1 MAIRNA
7 KLVSVRLYP
16 EVNDAIEEFCRKHNY
31 WKRSEVINGIL
42 RAAFANMTPSEI
54 YDMVRWSSYNLNK
67 VDCKFEITKEL
78 KTPKHD

>member
-16 EVNDAIEEFCRKHNY
+16 EVNDAIEEFCKGHKY
-31 WKRSEVINGIL
+31 WKRSEVINRML
-42 RAAFANMTPSEI
+42 RAAFTNMTPSDV
-54 YDMVRWSSYNLNK
+54 YDMVRWSSYDQNK

-78 KTPKHD
+78 KTPKRD

>member
-16 EVNDAIEEFCRKHNY
+16 EVNDAIEEFCKGHKY
-31 WKRSEVINGIL
+31 WKRSDVINRML
-42 RAAFANMTPSEI
+42 HAAFTNMTPSDV
-54 YDMVRWSSYNLNK
+54 YDMVRWSSYNQNK

-78 KTPKHD
+78 KTPKRD

>member
-1 MAIRNA
+1 MANRNA

-16 EVNDAIEEFCRKHNY
+16 EVNDAIEEFCRKHDY
-31 WKRSEVINGIL
+31 WKRSEVINRIL
-42 RAAFANMTPSEI
+42 HAAFANMTSFGI
-54 YDMVRWSSYNLNK
+54 YEMVRWTSFNQNK